1 MLQGSKIAER
11 LPDITRSPH
20 RHQQE
25 QIAPAR
31 PAQPLHHHQHG
42 HQQPGQ
48 RETQEQHAR
57 QVDALGVGQL
67 GEDRHDPET
76 RSRSNDADEADRTRT
91 YNRIRDHH
99 DNLCEATAVAVPAP
113 AA

>member
-1 MLQGSKIAER
+1 LRPRGQ
-11 LPDITRSPH
+11 RSPCSY
-20 RHQQE
+20 
-25 QIAPAR
+25 
-31 PAQPLHHHQHG
+31 HQHG

-99 DNLCEATAVAVPAP
+99 DNLCEATEVAAP
-113 AA
+113 ALAA